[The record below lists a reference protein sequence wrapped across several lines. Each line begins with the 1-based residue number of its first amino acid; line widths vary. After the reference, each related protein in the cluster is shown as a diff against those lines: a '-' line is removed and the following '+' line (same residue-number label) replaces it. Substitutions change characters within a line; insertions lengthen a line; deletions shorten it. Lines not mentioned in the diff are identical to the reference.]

1 MVLICL
7 QVLQL
12 CLWEGFLVCVR
23 FLLINIIYEIMVH
36 TVAFTNISTC
46 VQALFLSL
54 NQRRK
59 GEEPNMYRKDGTCQ
73 VLPPFN
79 HILSVLIL
87 SILNICLVE
96 NIRFIQFNPVFRLF
110 SMTYDYLSVSLIRMV
125 ILPVLQLDKVGRSVH
140 IRIVRGAGPYRQ
152 LPVL

>member
-23 FLLINIIYEIMVH
+23 FLLINIIYKIMVH
-36 TVAFTNISTC
+36 LQLLQISQL
-46 VQALFLSL
+46 VFKLVSL
-54 NQRRK
+54 IELAQL
-59 GEEPNMYRKDGTCQ
+59 YATCQ

-96 NIRFIQFNPVFRLF
+96 NIIFIQFNPVFRLF
-110 SMTYDYLSVSLIRMV
+110 SMTYNYLSVSLIRMV
-125 ILPVLQLDKVGRSVH
+125 ILPVLQLGKVGRSVH